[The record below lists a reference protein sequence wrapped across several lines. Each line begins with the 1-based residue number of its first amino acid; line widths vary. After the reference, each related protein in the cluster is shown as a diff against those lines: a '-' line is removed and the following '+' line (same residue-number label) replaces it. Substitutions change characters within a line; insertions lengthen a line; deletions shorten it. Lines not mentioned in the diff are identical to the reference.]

1 MLCRHITLK
10 NWFSKFL
17 YFFGVSRSCFCYNGQ
32 SSSEGVLADALD
44 VCGVNLES
52 SSQVKKYRAVAV
64 FQLRALLKLNNKKE
78 SSNKIPTTPYA

>member
-1 MLCRHITLK
+1 
-10 NWFSKFL
+10 
-17 YFFGVSRSCFCYNGQ
+17 
-32 SSSEGVLADALD
+32 VLADALD